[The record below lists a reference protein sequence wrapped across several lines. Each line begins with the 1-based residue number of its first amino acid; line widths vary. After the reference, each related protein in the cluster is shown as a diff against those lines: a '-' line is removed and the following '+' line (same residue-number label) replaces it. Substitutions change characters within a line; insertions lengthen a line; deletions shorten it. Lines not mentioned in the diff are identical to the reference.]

1 MGEDE
6 EKIEIEL
13 EHDDIDEMYY
23 QGLWGFRTDEKYQFF
38 YDESNNCRKFWIKP
52 DGGKGLINTDAY
64 EDFVL
69 AGIVHE
75 KEDYRVTL
83 DEIKDCLGLQKN
95 VREIKFKTQF
105 ASGDFLECMKKKRLT
120 SLFKWIDLNGLYIH
134 YHYVNNLY
142 YAVVDIID
150 SIVDINEV
158 EEYGFQYFLIKSSF
172 YKMLKGKEHKLQKLM
187 FRYCYPNIRSED
199 IRGFCT
205 GLTALFD
212 RRYDLKP
219 EEKFISGLIQRASNN
234 ESLIFVQNNTD
245 FIMKENYV
253 EFYINPIRM
262 FKNSYH
268 TFDEELAIQEVL
280 SQYRLTRNGKEV
292 TNFKFVNSKTDVL
305 VQISDVIAGVMGK
318 FLSYINKSELIG
330 IRRDVNGLNRTQIE
344 NIMLLNG
351 LRDKSN
357 NKNVGF
363 LQAVTAQYEIDKMN
377 HFLDLVTARNEAT

>member
-52 DGGKGLINTDAY
+52 DGGKGLFNTDAY

-142 YAVVDIID
+142 YAVVEI
-150 SIVDINEV
+150 
-158 EEYGFQYFLIKSSF
+158 G
-172 YKMLKGKEHKLQKLM
+172 
-187 FRYCYPNIRSED
+187 
-199 IRGFCT
+199 
-205 GLTALFD
+205 
-212 RRYDLKP
+212 
-219 EEKFISGLIQRASNN
+219 RAH
-234 ESLIFVQNNTD
+234 V
-245 FIMKENYV
+245 
-253 EFYINPIRM
+253 
-262 FKNSYH
+262 
-268 TFDEELAIQEVL
+268 
-280 SQYRLTRNGKEV
+280 
-292 TNFKFVNSKTDVL
+292 
-305 VQISDVIAGVMGK
+305 
-318 FLSYINKSELIG
+318 
-330 IRRDVNGLNRTQIE
+330 
-344 NIMLLNG
+344 
-351 LRDKSN
+351 
-357 NKNVGF
+357 
-363 LQAVTAQYEIDKMN
+363 
-377 HFLDLVTARNEAT
+377 